1 MDFKDVLIALT
12 TYPEPTPVSAVD
24 DAVDLAA
31 ALGAKVSAIACEVK
45 IKAPGSVLGGHL
57 LDVPAMVAAEAKKS
71 ATNTQQLLTAF
82 QGAAEKRGVFQE
94 RISEQ
99 CLTSEVPQVLIEY
112 SRLRDL
118 TIVPVPEGNYFD
130 QWYAESIIFG
140 SGRPTIVLPHTRKRP
155 GSFALDTVVVAW
167 DFSRPATRAVADAM
181 PILEKA
187 KRVCVLT
194 VTKEKAIDTRRSGA
208 ELAKYLARH
217 GVEVVLDEVD
227 AKGRGIGDVFEA
239 HVTYRNANLLVM
251 GAYGHS
257 RIREFIL
264 DHQED
269 TCTSARADFAVALKR
284 SRHERPRLVRIN
296 GRPEPEF
303 SCASAPWSSRCR
315 GRLR

>member
-1 MDFKDVLIALT
+1 MPKEVDTFGPRTSRQLAWEKAMSFKDVLVALT
-12 TYPEPTPVSAVD
+12 TYPEPTPESAVD

-31 ALGAKVSAIACEVK
+31 ALGAKISAIACEVK
-45 IKAPGSVLGGHL
+45 VNVPGSVLGDYL
-57 LDVPAMVAAEAKKS
+57 LDIPAMVATEVKKKS
-71 ATNTQQLLTAF
+71 ATNAQQLLATF
-82 QGAAEKRGVFQE
+82 QDAAEKRGIFQE
-94 RISEQ
+94 RISEH
-99 CLTSEVPQVLIEY
+99 CLTSEVPEVLIEY

-140 SGRPTIVLPHTRKRP
+140 SGRPTVVLPHTRKRT
-155 GSFALDTVVVAW
+155 GSFALDTVIVAW
-167 DFSRPATRAVADAM
+167 DFSRPATRAMADAM

-208 ELAKYLARH
+208 ELAKHLARH
-217 GVEVVLDEVD
+217 SVDVVLDEVD
-227 AKGRGIGDVFEA
+227 AKGRSIGDVFEA

-264 DHQED
+264 GGA
-269 TCTSARADFAVALKR
+269 TMRMLARPPVPVFL
-284 SRHERPRLVRIN
+284 SH
-296 GRPEPEF
+296 
-303 SCASAPWSSRCR
+303 
-315 GRLR
+315 